1 MALYRLFLADEN
13 LLVSQVHFSVYG
25 SAIRK
30 ARQTQ
35 KNGSSLR
42 PKEERGC
49 YPNRICADSSYM
61 TSEIKKFRAANKIRF
76 SSRPR
81 KKQVE
86 AAVQTAEQQEMFKSA
101 SVR

>member
-1 MALYRLFLADEN
+1 MGHFWLMKTCWYANVNFLA
-13 LLVSQVHFSVYG
+13 HG

-30 ARQTQ
+30 ARQIQ

-61 TSEIKKFRAANKIRF
+61 TSENKKFCAANKIRF

-86 AAVQTAEQQEMFKSA
+86 AAVQTAEQQEMFKSD